1 MQKYVGS
8 DDTEFLCHYG
18 VKGMKW
24 RVKGVHIV
32 PGINIKGT
40 SKSGKT
46 IEETAKN
53 LRKKAKQKK
62 KYLNNIKRLPKN
74 APRDETEER
83 KRHQKV
89 NKKPRHSNYGWI
101 EHGLK

>member
-24 RVKGVHIV
+24 RVKG
-32 PGINIKGT
+32 T

-46 IEETAKN
+46 IEEDSLVETTAKN
-53 LRKKAKQKK
+53 LRKQIKEAKQKK
-62 KYLNNIKRLPKN
+62 KYLKNIKRLPKN